1 VVSEDKVIMFEKIFI
16 ILLSIF
22 VGMNMGVSGFAV
34 AFSPSYGSGVIK
46 KYQASILHS
55 IFLVAGAIIIGP
67 RVVETL
73 INKITDPL
81 FLQKST
87 IIIIVLSIGI
97 SMFISNLFKVPQ
109 STSFVTVSA
118 FTGAAIFH
126 QKFYY
131 YTIIKIFTVAILFSL
146 VSFLSAYL
154 LTKIFYPPRN
164 SNFRLYEKFFLHKN
178 KMRKFIIGTDC
189 YSSFGIGTNNVANV
203 VAPLICI
210 LPLNISLCMILV
222 AGLFGLGGFVFGKRV
237 IHNLSKNIIPIGEPS
252 AVIISFITSTLAIIA
267 SILGLPTPYAQF
279 TSFSFFG
286 ISCLKDGVSC
296 TFKKPVV
303 KNFLSVWI
311 ITPLLTAIF
320 SYILH
325 LLFVRR

>member
-1 VVSEDKVIMFEKIFI
+1 MFEVIFI
-16 ILLSIF
+16 TLISIF
-22 VGMNMGVSGFAV
+22 VAMNMGVSGFAV
-34 AFSPSYGSGVIK
+34 AFSPSYGSGVLK
-46 KYQASILHS
+46 KYQASILHT
-55 IFLVAGAIIIGP
+55 IFLLIGAVIIGP

-73 INKITDPL
+73 VSKITDPV
-81 FLQKST
+81 FLT
-87 IIIIVLSIGI
+87 NETVIIIIFSIGI
-97 SMFISNLFKVPQ
+97 SMFISNMFKVPQ

-118 FTGAAIFH
+118 FTGAALFY

-146 VSFLSAYL
+146 ISFFISYFLS
-154 LTKIFYPPRN
+154 KIFYPPRN
-164 SNFRLYEKFFLHKN
+164 SNFRLYEKFFLHKE
-178 KMRKFIIGTDC
+178 KMKKFIIATDC

-203 VAPLICI
+203 VAPVIGI
-210 LPLNISLCMILV
+210 LSLNISLCMVFV

-237 IHNLSKNIIPIGEPS
+237 IQNLSRNIIPIGEPS

-267 SILGLPTPYAQF
+267 SLMGLPTPYAQF

-303 KNFLSVWI
+303 KNFIYVWI
-311 ITPLLTAIF
+311 IMPIITTLL
-320 SYILH
+320 SYILCII
-325 LLFVRR
+325 FVKK